1 MTKVAQGFQN
11 RQNGKNSSCNA
22 CCWWGRA
29 VTQMGTGPGQA
40 GREAGTVDYRSI
52 DQPGTRPR
60 ALPPGL
66 PPRLKVRSRFLISKY
81 RIGTPLSLRD
91 SL

>member
-11 RQNGKNSSCNA
+11 RQNAKNSSCNA

-60 ALPPGL
+60 AAKMLH
-66 PPRLKVRSRFLISKY
+66 V
-81 RIGTPLSLRD
+81 
-91 SL
+91 